1 MANSINSATSTVRHE
16 QESRS
21 ALAAL
26 SKIMYKSRVQVFID
40 GDRAREEKF
49 QLGDTTTEL
58 EEQLTRLATLQ

>member
-40 GDRAREEKF
+40 GDRAREEES
-49 QLGDTTTEL
+49 QTWRYDN
-58 EEQLTRLATLQ
+58 